1 LRIQFIDPKKG
12 DEGNALYCVFSGAV
26 GIYNITKDEE
36 GDEKQTMVAQI
47 IPYEVIGEIS
57 ILYGQKR
64 TATAIATEDSEL
76 LVLDQEILTTILKV
90 FFESTEI
97 GNIKKIQTGR

>member
-1 LRIQFIDPKKG
+1 MI
-12 DEGNALYCVFSGAV
+12 
-26 GIYNITKDEE
+26 
-36 GDEKQTMVAQI
+36 AQI

-90 FFESTEI
+90 FFGTEFE
-97 GNIKKIQTGR
+97 NINKNKREMME